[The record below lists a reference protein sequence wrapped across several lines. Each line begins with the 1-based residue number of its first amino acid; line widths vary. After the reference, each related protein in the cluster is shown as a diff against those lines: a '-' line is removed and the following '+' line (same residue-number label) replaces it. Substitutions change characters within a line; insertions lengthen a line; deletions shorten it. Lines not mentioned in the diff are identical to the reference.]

1 MGDEDSAEDVTLMS
15 TEDPNPFEK
24 GTRSLIG
31 MYFGSAA
38 VSFAA
43 VLQILQLPSLDTAL
57 TVALYC
63 FSISIPINVFM
74 GYIWTYLWEV
84 LSHRTAFWSEI
95 IGTTANYGIAP
106 VGICAIFWHFSSSIG
121 ITFLISGV
129 LGGVY
134 SATSVGRADI
144 ERRDEYE
151 ANFDRRRRGGTPE
164 GNRRVLESI

>member
-1 MGDEDSAEDVTLMS
+1 MS

-24 GTRSLIG
+24 GTRNLIG

-57 TVALYC
+57 TIALYC

-74 GYIWTYLWEV
+74 GYIWTYLWEA
-84 LSHRTAFWSEI
+84 LSYRTAFWSEI
-95 IGTTANYGIAP
+95 IGITANYGIAP

-129 LGGVY
+129 FGWCLFGYVRWE
-134 SATSVGRADI
+134 GRHRAPGRIPGRLRPPKTWGDAG
-144 ERRDEYE
+144 RKPPGTGKSDR
-151 ANFDRRRRGGTPE
+151 FDF
-164 GNRRVLESI
+164 

>member
-1 MGDEDSAEDVTLMS
+1 MS

-57 TVALYC
+57 TIALYC

-74 GYIWTYLWEV
+74 GYIWTYLWEA
-84 LSHRTAFWSEI
+84 LSYRTAFWSEI
-95 IGTTANYGIAP
+95 IGITANYGIAP

-121 ITFLISGV
+121 ITFLISGIFGWCLFGAV
-129 LGGVY
+129 RY
-134 SATSVGRADI
+134 EGRHRAPGRIPGQIRPPKTWGDAG
-144 ERRDEYE
+144 RKPPGTGKSDR
-151 ANFDRRRRGGTPE
+151 FDF
-164 GNRRVLESI
+164 